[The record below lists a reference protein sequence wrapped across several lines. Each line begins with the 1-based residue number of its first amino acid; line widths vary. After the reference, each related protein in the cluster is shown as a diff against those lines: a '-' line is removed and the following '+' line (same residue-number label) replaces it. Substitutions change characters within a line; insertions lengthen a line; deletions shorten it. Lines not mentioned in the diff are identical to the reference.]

1 MRKLK
6 GFEAIAE
13 ATGQAMED
21 DPRLF
26 VMGEGVDDPKGIF
39 GTTLAPHQQFGDARV
54 FDTPL
59 SESAITGIGIGAA
72 IEGWPSVMVHAR
84 NEFLLL
90 AIDQVINHAAKWRYM
105 SGGTTSV
112 PIVIRCVVGRGW
124 GQAAQHSQALHGLL
138 AGIPGLK
145 IILPSTPYEMKGLLY
160 AAIKDANPVICI
172 EHRWL
177 HNKEG
182 EVPEERYS
190 LPIGEAVVAAPGK
203 DVTCVALSYQ
213 VYEALA
219 ARDELA
225 KEGIELEVID
235 LRAVRPLDRE
245 TVLKSVRKTGR
256 LIVTDIGP
264 KAFGAC
270 AELAAIAAEEAFDS
284 LRAPVRRIAL
294 PDAPTP
300 CSFALE
306 EIYYPRVADLVAAA
320 RELTRS
326 DRTSAARPAAAPNAP
341 TPVPFSGPF

>member
-13 ATGQAMED
+13 ATWQAMED

-26 VMGEGVDDPKGIF
+26 VMGEGVDDPKGLF
-39 GTTLAPHQQFGDARV
+39 GTTLLPFQKFGPARV

-59 SESAITGIGIGAA
+59 SEAAVTGIGIGAA
-72 IEGWPSVMVHAR
+72 IEGWPSIMVHAR

-105 SGGTTSV
+105 SGGTTQV
-112 PIVIRCVVGRGW
+112 PIVIRCIVGRGW
-124 GQAAQHSQALHGLL
+124 GQAAQHSQSLHALL
-138 AGIPGLK
+138 ASVPGLK
-145 IILPSTPYEMKGLLY
+145 IVLPSTPYEMKGLLY
-160 AAIKDANPVICI
+160 AAIRDPNPVLCI

-182 EVPEERYS
+182 EVPEERYEI
-190 LPIGEAVVAAPGK
+190 PIGEAKVAAEGK

-225 KEGIELEVID
+225 KDGISLEVID
-235 LRAVRPLDRE
+235 LRSVRPLDRD
-245 TVLKSVRKTGR
+245 TVLRSVRKTGR
-256 LIVTDIGP
+256 LLVTDIGP
-264 KAFGAC
+264 KAFGVG
-270 AELAAIAAEEAFDS
+270 AEIAALAAEEAFDE
-284 LRAPVRRIAL
+284 LEAPVRRVAL

-300 CSFALE
+300 CSYALE
-306 EIYYPRVADLVAAA
+306 EIYYPKVADLLAAA
-320 RELTRS
+320 RELMRVS
-326 DRTSAARPAAAPNAP
+326 DRPSPRRPASVDPS
-341 TPVPFSGPF
+341 PVPFTGPF